1 MSDPRSNIEIMDVLS
16 SIRRLVSE
24 DRKTAPTTGPSTE
37 PAGKESGADSEAGAL
52 IPDSARFVLTPAFR
66 VVEADAPQEATA
78 STAALD
84 DADSDL
90 PDQKSDLEVAW
101 VRDAEAEEF
110 AASTAATRVVD
121 TSLAGVSVR
130 QSNARIAAEG
140 AAASLEETIAELEAA
155 VGEIETDFEPDGGD
169 ADDDVPVPSRPD
181 VTAASPV
188 IIRPAAGFQGI
199 MAGFDAMTLDEDRL
213 DTPITAEASGDAPP
227 PPSPAFW
234 RTAPAKL
241 QPAPGREDSQ
251 AAPETAAVET
261 TTEPVAEQTRPE
273 PFEGTLNRRA
283 KDWAGEDA
291 ETIGEDEAA
300 TDIQPDRGADDRD
313 AEETPVTADAA
324 TPLAAKAVDA
334 ETADA
339 EAADAEAV
347 AAVTVAAETGRAE
360 TGRAEPVGAGR
371 GRLHLGDFA
380 TGRPLIFRPDV
391 TEVADAPLAIDT
403 ADDDADH
410 DDDADQDDDGGDDD
424 LFDPL
429 NASQLDIEMLRDM
442 VSEIIRAEL
451 RGTLGERITRNLRQ
465 LVRRE
470 IERALEAERAA
481 KD

>member
-24 DRKTAPTTGPSTE
+24 DRKTAPTTGQSTE
-37 PAGKESGADSEAGAL
+37 PAGKESGADPEAGAL

-78 STAALD
+78 STAAPD
-84 DADSDL
+84 AADSDL
-90 PDQKSDLEVAW
+90 PERKSDLEVAW
-101 VRDAEAEEF
+101 VRDAEAEVI

-121 TSLAGVSVR
+121 TSVAGVSLR

-155 VGEIETDFEPDGGD
+155 VGEIETDFEPDGGA

-181 VTAASPV
+181 VTAAGPV
-188 IIRPAAGFQGI
+188 VIRPPAGFHGI

-213 DTPITAEASGDAPP
+213 DTPITAEASGDAPA
-227 PPSPAFW
+227 PPSPGFW
-234 RTAPAKL
+234 RTAAEKAQPTPTPAPGTA
-241 QPAPGREDSQ
+241 PAPGREDRQ
-251 AAPETAAVET
+251 AAPETPAVEADT
-261 TTEPVAEQTRPE
+261 GPVEQQTRPE
-273 PFEGTLNRRA
+273 PFAGTLNRRA

-291 ETIGEDEAA
+291 ETIGADEAA
-300 TDIQPDRGADDRD
+300 TDIGPDRGADDQD
-313 AEETPVTADAA
+313 ADATPVTADAA
-324 TPLAAKAVDA
+324 TPLAAEAVDA
-334 ETADA
+334 EAVEADTV
-339 EAADAEAV
+339 DAEAV
-347 AAVTVAAETGRAE
+347 DAGPLGAETGA
-360 TGRAEPVGAGR
+360 TGPLGVGR

-391 TEVADAPLAIDT
+391 TEVADATLAID
-403 ADDDADH
+403 AV
-410 DDDADQDDDGGDDD
+410 DDDADQGDDGGDDD

-470 IERALEAERAA
+470 IERALEAERAT